1 MEKSQQTPFHDISY
15 REVLQHFESSEA
27 GLSSAEAE
35 ARFKRYGP
43 NKLTLRRGRSPLQR
57 LLQQFH
63 NLLIY
68 LLLGAAAITALLQHW
83 VDTGVIVGV
92 VVVNALIGF
101 IQEGKAEQAL
111 AAIRRLLSLKA
122 VVWRDQRQVLIPA
135 EQLVPGDVVILQ
147 SGDRVPADL
156 RLFQA
161 KNLRIEEASL
171 TGESLPVEK
180 GIAPVALHA
189 PLGDRTCMA
198 YAGTLVRYG
207 QGSGVVVATG
217 DGTEIGR
224 ISELLAEVERIET
237 PLLRRIAGFSKW
249 LSAAIV
255 AIAVITFLIGVR
267 VRDYSAVDMFMAA
280 VSLAVAAIPE
290 GLPAIM
296 TITLAIGV
304 QRMAR
309 RNAIIRVLPAVET
322 LGSVTCIC
330 SDKTGTLTRNEMTVQ
345 TVATRAALFH
355 VSGVGY
361 EPHGEFLLEGRH
373 VNVAEHPAVTE
384 LLRAGL
390 LCNDASLDLRD
401 GQWRITGDPTEA
413 ALVVAARK
421 AGFEAVLE
429 SESWPR
435 TDVIPFESEHR
446 FMATLNHDHAGHG
459 MIYVKGAPERILEMC
474 SQERINGAQ
483 QPLHIE
489 YWHEK
494 LRAMAGQGQRV
505 LALACK
511 PAVAP
516 GVLPPATLVLPCTSQ
531 AGQRELR
538 FSDVAGGLTLLGL
551 CGMVDPPREE
561 AIQAVAD
568 CHAAGIRVQMITGD
582 HAATALAVAGQLGIG
597 DGKSVLTSAEI
608 ETMDEAALAQAV
620 AGIDVY
626 ARVSPEH
633 KLRLVQALQDRG
645 EIVAMTGDGVNDAPA
660 LKRADVGVAMGV
672 SGTEVAKEAA
682 EMVLADDNFA
692 SIVNAIEEGRTVYD
706 NLRKTLLF
714 IMPTNGGEAFV
725 LVTAIALGLTLPIL
739 PVQILWVNMVTAV
752 TLALALAFEPA
763 EADVLRRPP
772 RDPRAP
778 IFSRYFLWRT
788 VLVTVLIT
796 AGTLGM
802 FLWEQAQGAS
812 LEAARTAAV
821 TTLVMFEAV
830 YLLNS
835 RRLLEAAWP
844 QRAFSGDVHGST
856 NVAGGRTP
864 GATNPYIA
872 LTIFLVVL
880 LQLLYVYAPF
890 MQTLFHSAPLGAEAW
905 LRIMLIALS
914 VYVIVEFEKG
924 IVRALKWQA
933 V

>member
-1 MEKSQQTPFHDISY
+1 MSEPRTVKEISEIQFYALDY
-15 REVLQHFESSEA
+15 REILRGLATSASGLASEEAAVRA
-27 GLSSAEAE
+27 G
-35 ARFKRYGP
+35 RYGP
-43 NKLTLRRGRSPLQR
+43 NQLTLRRGRSPLQR

-92 VVVNALIGF
+92 VVINALIGF

-135 EQLVPGDVVILQ
+135 EQLVPGDVVMLQ
-147 SGDRVPADL
+147 SGDRVPADM
-156 RLFQA
+156 RLFQV

-171 TGESLPVEK
+171 TGESLPAEK
-180 GIAPVALHA
+180 DIEPVALHA

-217 DGTEIGR
+217 DHTEIGR

-237 PLLRRIAGFSKW
+237 PLLRRIAKFSKW
-249 LSAAIV
+249 LSVAIV
-255 AIAVITFLIGVR
+255 AIAVITFFIGVR
-267 VRDYSAVDMFMAA
+267 VRDYSAVEMFMAA

-309 RNAIIRVLPAVET
+309 RNAIIRVLPAVEA

-345 TVATRAALFH
+345 TVGTRAALFH
-355 VSGVGY
+355 LSGVGY

-373 VNVAEHPAVTE
+373 VNVAEYPAVAE

-390 LCNDASLDLRD
+390 LCNDASLDQRD

-421 AGFEAVLE
+421 AGFESILE

-474 SQERINGAQ
+474 SRERINGAQ

-489 YWHEK
+489 YWHEQ

-511 PAVAP
+511 SA
-516 GVLPPATLVLPCTSQ
+516 Q

-538 FSDVAGGLTLLGL
+538 FSDVADGLTLLGL

-561 AIQAVAD
+561 AVRAVAD

-582 HAATALAVAGQLGIG
+582 HAATALAIAGQVGIG
-597 DGKSVLTSAEI
+597 DGVSVLTGAEI
-608 ETMDEAALAQAV
+608 ETMSEAALAEAV
-620 AGIDVY
+620 ARIDVY

-633 KLRLVQALQDRG
+633 KLRLVEALQSRG

-692 SIVNAIEEGRTVYD
+692 SIVNAIKEGRTVYD

-714 IMPTNGGEAFV
+714 IMPTNGGQAFT

-752 TLALALAFEPA
+752 TLAMALAFEPA

-772 RDPRAP
+772 RDPQAP
-778 IFSRYFLWRT
+778 IFSPYLLWRT
-788 VLVTVLIT
+788 LLVTALLT
-796 AGTLGM
+796 AGALGM

-821 TTLVMFEAV
+821 TTLVMFQAV

-835 RRLLEAAWP
+835 RRLLGAVWP
-844 QRAFSGDVHGST
+844 QRAFSG
-856 NVAGGRTP
+856 
-864 GATNPYIA
+864 NPYIA

-890 MQTLFHSAPLGAEAW
+890 MQALFHSVPLEAEAW

-914 VYVIVEFEKG
+914 VYVIVEFEKWV
-924 IVRALKWQA
+924 VRALKWQA

>member
-1 MEKSQQTPFHDISY
+1 MEKSQQTLFHDISY

-27 GLSSAEAE
+27 GLSSAEAG

-43 NKLTLRRGRSPLQR
+43 NQLTLRRGRSPLQR

-63 NLLIY
+63 NLLVY

-92 VVVNALIGF
+92 VVFNALIGF

-122 VVWRDQRQVLIPA
+122 MVWRDQRQVLIPA
-135 EQLVPGDVVILQ
+135 EQLVPGDVVMLQ
-147 SGDRVPADL
+147 SGDRVPADM
-156 RLFQA
+156 RLFQV

-171 TGESLPVEK
+171 TGESLPAEK
-180 GIAPVALHA
+180 GIEPVALHA

-237 PLLRRIAGFSKW
+237 PLLRRIAKFSKW
-249 LSAAIV
+249 LSVAIV
-255 AIAVITFLIGVR
+255 AIAVITFFIGVR

-322 LGSVTCIC
+322 LGSVTCVC

-361 EPHGEFLLEGRH
+361 EPHGEFLVAPGVLPPATLTRPYVSLEGRH
-373 VNVAEHPAVTE
+373 VNVAEHPAVAE

-390 LCNDASLDLRD
+390 LCNDASLDQRD

-474 SQERINGAQ
+474 SRERINGAQ

-494 LRAMAGQGQRV
+494 LSAMAGQGQRV

-511 PAVAP
+511 PA
-516 GVLPPATLVLPCTSQ
+516 Q

-538 FSDVAGGLTLLGL
+538 FSDVADGLTLLGL

-561 AIQAVAD
+561 AVRAVAD

-582 HAATALAVAGQLGIG
+582 HAATALAIAGQVGIG
-597 DGKSVLTSAEI
+597 DGVSVLTGAGI
-608 ETMDEAALAQAV
+608 ETMSEAALAEAV
-620 AGIDVY
+620 ARIDVY

-633 KLRLVQALQDRG
+633 KLRLVRALQGRG

-692 SIVNAIEEGRTVYD
+692 SIVSAIEEGRTVYD

-714 IMPTNGGEAFV
+714 IMPTNGGEAFT
-725 LVTAIALGLTLPIL
+725 LVTAIALGIVLPIL

-788 VLVTVLIT
+788 VLVTALIT

-835 RRLLEAAWP
+835 RRLLDAAWP
-844 QRAFSGDVHGST
+844 QRAFSG
-856 NVAGGRTP
+856 
-864 GATNPYIA
+864 NPYIA

-890 MQTLFHSAPLGAEAW
+890 MQTLFHSAPLGVDAW

-924 IVRALKWQA
+924 VVRALKWQA

>member
-1 MEKSQQTPFHDISY
+1 MQFHALDY
-15 REVLQHFESSEA
+15 PEVLRSLATGAGGLTSE
-27 GLSSAEAE
+27 EAA
-35 ARFKRYGP
+35 ARARRYGP
-43 NKLTLRRGRSPLQR
+43 NRLTLHRGRSPLQR

-68 LLLGAAAITALLQHW
+68 LLLGAVVITALLQHW

-92 VVVNALIGF
+92 VVINALIGF

-122 VVWRDQRQVLIPA
+122 VAWRDQRQVLIPA
-135 EQLVPGDVVILQ
+135 EQLVPGDVVLLQ

-156 RLFQA
+156 RLLQV

-171 TGESLPVEK
+171 TGESLPAEK
-180 GIAPVALHA
+180 DIAPVALHA
-189 PLGDRTCMA
+189 PLGDRACMA

-217 DGTEIGR
+217 DRTEIGR

-255 AIAVITFLIGVR
+255 TIAVATFFIGVR
-267 VRDYSAVDMFMAA
+267 VRDYSAADMFMAA
-280 VSLAVAAIPE
+280 VGLAVAAIPE

-309 RNAIIRVLPAVET
+309 RNAIIRLLPAVET

-345 TVATRAALFH
+345 TVATRTALFQ

-361 EPHGEFLLEGRH
+361 EPHGEFLLHDAH
-373 VNVAEHPAVTE
+373 VNVAEYPDVLE

-401 GQWRITGDPTEA
+401 GQWHITGDPTEA

-421 AGFEAVLE
+421 AGFESMLE

-446 FMATLNHDHAGHG
+446 FMATLHHDHAGHG

-474 SQERINGAQ
+474 GWERTNSAQ

-489 YWHEK
+489 YWHQQ
-494 LRAMAGQGQRV
+494 LRAMTGQGQRV

-511 PAVAP
+511 PA
-516 GVLPPATLVLPCTSQ
+516 Q
-531 AGQRELR
+531 AWQRELR
-538 FSDVAGGLTLLGL
+538 FSDVADGLTLLGL

-561 AIQAVAD
+561 AVQAVAD
-568 CHAAGIRVQMITGD
+568 CRAAGIRVRMITGD

-608 ETMDEAALAQAV
+608 ETMSEAALTEAAV
-620 AGIDVY
+620 KTDVY

-633 KLRLVQALQDRG
+633 KLRLVKALQSRG

-714 IMPTNGGEAFV
+714 IMPTNGGEAFT
-725 LVTAIALGLTLPIL
+725 LITAIALGLTLPIL
-739 PVQILWVNMVTAV
+739 PVQILWANMVTAV
-752 TLALALAFEPA
+752 TLALALAFEPT
-763 EADVLRRPP
+763 EPDTMRRPP

-778 IFSRYFLWRT
+778 LFSRYFLWRT
-788 VLVTVLIT
+788 LLVTALIT
-796 AGTLGM
+796 TGTLGM

-835 RRLLEAAWP
+835 RRLLDPAWP

-856 NVAGGRTP
+856 NVAGGRMP

-872 LTIFLVVL
+872 LTIVLVVL

-890 MQTLFHSAPLGAEAW
+890 MQTLFHSASLGAEAW
-905 LRIMLIALS
+905 LRIILIALS
-914 VYVIVEFEKG
+914 IYVIVEFEKG
-924 IVRALKWQA
+924 IVRAMNWR
-933 V
+933 VV

>member
-1 MEKSQQTPFHDISY
+1 MKEISEIQFHAQDYS
-15 REVLQHFESSEA
+15 EVLRGLAVSTT
-27 GLSSAEAE
+27 GLSSEEAA
-35 ARFKRYGP
+35 ARAGRYGP
-43 NKLTLRRGRSPLQR
+43 NQITLRRGRSPLQR

-68 LLLGAAAITALLQHW
+68 LLLGAAGITALLQQW
-83 VDTGVIVGV
+83 VDTGVIVAV
-92 VVVNALIGF
+92 VVINALIGF

-135 EQLVPGDVVILQ
+135 EQLVPGDVVMLQ
-147 SGDRVPADL
+147 SGDRVPADM
-156 RLFQA
+156 RLFQV

-171 TGESLPVEK
+171 TGESLPAEK
-180 GIAPVALHA
+180 DIAPAALHA

-207 QGSGVVVATG
+207 QGSGVVVAIG
-217 DGTEIGR
+217 DHTEIGR

-255 AIAVITFLIGVR
+255 VVAVATFFIGVLA
-267 VRDYSAVDMFMAA
+267 RDYSAVDMFMAA

-322 LGSVTCIC
+322 LGSVTCVC

-345 TVATRAALFH
+345 TVATRAASLQ

-373 VNVAEHPAVTE
+373 VNVPDYPAVAE

-421 AGFEAVLE
+421 AGFESVLE
-429 SESWPR
+429 YESWPR

-446 FMATLNHDHAGHG
+446 FMATLNHDHTGHG
-459 MIYVKGAPERILEMC
+459 MIYVKGAPERLLEMC

-489 YWHEK
+489 HWHEK

-511 PAVAP
+511 PA
-516 GVLPPATLVLPCTSQ
+516 Q

-538 FSDVAGGLTLLGL
+538 FSDVADGLTLLGL

-561 AIQAVAD
+561 AIRAVAD

-582 HAATALAVAGQLGIG
+582 HAATALAIATQVGIG
-597 DGKSVLTSAEI
+597 DGKSVLTGAEI
-608 ETMDEAALAQAV
+608 ETMSAAALAEVV
-620 AGIDVY
+620 ARIDVY

-633 KLRLVQALQDRG
+633 KLRLVQALQTRG

-714 IMPTNGGEAFV
+714 IMPTNGAEAFT
-725 LVTAIALGLTLPIL
+725 LVTAIALGIVLPIL

-778 IFSRYFLWRT
+778 IFPGYFLWRT
-788 VLVTVLIT
+788 ALVTTIFT

-812 LEAARTAAV
+812 LEASRTAAV
-821 TTLVMFEAV
+821 TMLVVFEAF

-835 RRLLEAAWP
+835 RYLLAAAWP
-844 QRAFSGDVHGST
+844 HQALRGNRYVPLAI
-856 NVAGGRTP
+856 
-864 GATNPYIA
+864 GAV
-872 LTIFLVVL
+872 LV
-880 LQLLYVYAPF
+880 LQLLYIYAPF
-890 MQTLFHSAPLGAEAW
+890 MQALFHSAPLDGGVW
-905 LRIMLIALS
+905 TKIMLAAFS
-914 VYVIVEFEKG
+914 AYVLVEFEKWV
-924 IVRALKWQA
+924 VRVFRRRRQ
-933 V
+933 

>member
-1 MEKSQQTPFHDISY
+1 VKEISDIQFHALDY
-15 REVLQHFESSEA
+15 REALHELVTTPHGLASE
-27 GLSSAEAE
+27 EAA
-35 ARFKRYGP
+35 ARAVYYGP
-43 NKLTLRRGRSPLQR
+43 NQLTLHRGRSPLQR

-68 LLLGAAAITALLQHW
+68 LLLGAAGITALLKHW

-92 VVVNALIGF
+92 VVINALIGF

-122 VVWRDQRQVLIPA
+122 VVRRDQRQVLIPA
-135 EQLVPGDVVILQ
+135 EQLVPGDVVMLQ

-361 EPHGEFLLEGRH
+361 EPHGEFLVGGRH
-373 VNVAEHPAVTE
+373 VNVADYPAVAE

-421 AGFEAVLE
+421 AGFESMLE

-474 SQERINGAQ
+474 SLERINGAQ
-483 QPLHIE
+483 QPLHAE

-511 PAVAP
+511 SA
-516 GVLPPATLVLPCTSQ
+516 Q

-582 HAATALAVAGQLGIG
+582 HTVTALAISQQLGIG
-597 DGKSVLTSAEI
+597 DGEHVLTSAEI
-608 ETMDEAALAQAV
+608 ETMSEAALAQAV
-620 AGIDVY
+620 ARIDVY

-633 KLRLVQALQDRG
+633 KLRLVEALQSRG

-692 SIVNAIEEGRTVYD
+692 SIVSAIEEGRTVYD

-725 LVTAIALGLTLPIL
+725 LVTAIALGLVLPIL

-788 VLVTVLIT
+788 VLVTALIT

-835 RRLLEAAWP
+835 RRLLDAVWP
-844 QRAFSGDVHGST
+844 QRAFSG
-856 NVAGGRTP
+856 
-864 GATNPYIA
+864 NPYIA

>member
-1 MEKSQQTPFHDISY
+1 MKEISEIQFHAQDYS
-15 REVLQHFESSEA
+15 EVLHGLAVSTT
-27 GLSSAEAE
+27 GLSSEEAA
-35 ARFKRYGP
+35 ARAGRYGP
-43 NKLTLRRGRSPLQR
+43 NQITLRRGRSPLQR

-68 LLLGAAAITALLQHW
+68 LLLGAAGITALLQQW
-83 VDTGVIVGV
+83 VDTGVIVAV
-92 VVVNALIGF
+92 VVINALIGF

-135 EQLVPGDVVILQ
+135 EQLVPGDVVMLQ
-147 SGDRVPADL
+147 SGDRVPADM
-156 RLFQA
+156 RLFQV

-171 TGESLPVEK
+171 TGESLPAEK
-180 GIAPVALHA
+180 DSAPAALHA

-207 QGSGVVVATG
+207 QGSGVVVAIG
-217 DGTEIGR
+217 DHTEIGR

-255 AIAVITFLIGVR
+255 VVAVATFFIGVLA
-267 VRDYSAVDMFMAA
+267 RDYSAVDMFMAA

-322 LGSVTCIC
+322 LGSVTCVC

-345 TVATRAALFH
+345 TVATRAASLQ

-373 VNVAEHPAVTE
+373 VNVPDYPAVAE

-421 AGFEAVLE
+421 AGFESVLE

-474 SQERINGAQ
+474 SLERINGVQ

-489 YWHEK
+489 YWHEQ
-494 LRAMAGQGQRV
+494 LHAMARQGQRV

-531 AGQRELR
+531 PGQRELR
-538 FSDVAGGLTLLGL
+538 FSDVADGLTLLGL

-561 AIQAVAD
+561 AIRAVAD

-582 HAATALAVAGQLGIG
+582 HAATALAIATQVGIG
-597 DGKSVLTSAEI
+597 DGKSVLTGAEI
-608 ETMDEAALAQAV
+608 ETMSAAALAEVV
-620 AGIDVY
+620 ARIDVY

-633 KLRLVQALQDRG
+633 KLRLVQALQTRG

-714 IMPTNGGEAFV
+714 IMPTNGAEAFT
-725 LVTAIALGLTLPIL
+725 LVTAIALGIVLPIL

-778 IFSRYFLWRT
+778 IFPGYFLWRT
-788 VLVTVLIT
+788 ALVTTIFT

-812 LEAARTAAV
+812 LEASRTAAV
-821 TTLVMFEAV
+821 TMLVVFEAF

-835 RRLLEAAWP
+835 RYLLAAAWP
-844 QRAFSGDVHGST
+844 HQALRGNRYVPLAI
-856 NVAGGRTP
+856 
-864 GATNPYIA
+864 GAV
-872 LTIFLVVL
+872 LV
-880 LQLLYVYAPF
+880 LQLLYIYAPF
-890 MQTLFHSAPLGAEAW
+890 MQALFHSAPLDGGVW
-905 LRIMLIALS
+905 TKIMLAAFS
-914 VYVIVEFEKG
+914 AYVLVEFEKG
-924 IVRALKWQA
+924 VVRVFRGRRQ
-933 V
+933 

>member
-1 MEKSQQTPFHDISY
+1 MPVHAKDC
-15 REVLQHFESSEA
+15 REVVQLLGTSKA

-43 NKLTLRRGRSPLQR
+43 NQLTLRRGRSPLQR

-68 LLLGAAAITALLQHW
+68 LLLGAAGITALLQHW
-83 VDTGVIVGV
+83 VDMGVIVGV
-92 VVVNALIGF
+92 VVVNALISF

-135 EQLVPGDVVILQ
+135 EQLVPGDVVMLQ
-147 SGDRVPADL
+147 SGDRVPADM
-156 RLFQA
+156 RLFQV

-171 TGESLPVEK
+171 TGESLPAEK
-180 GIAPVALHA
+180 DNAPVALQA
-189 PLGDRTCMA
+189 PLGDRSCMA

-217 DGTEIGR
+217 DHTEIGR

-237 PLLRRIAGFSKW
+237 PLLRRIAKFSKG
-249 LSAAIV
+249 LSVAIV
-255 AIAVITFLIGVR
+255 AIAVITFFIGVR

-322 LGSVTCIC
+322 LGSVTCVC

-345 TVATRAALFH
+345 TVATRAAVAPGIQPPATLAHPCAALFH

-373 VNVAEHPAVTE
+373 VNVPDYPAVAE

-390 LCNDASLDLRD
+390 LCNDASLDQRD

-421 AGFEAVLE
+421 AGFEAALE
-429 SESWPR
+429 CERWPR

-459 MIYVKGAPERILEMC
+459 MIYAKGAPERILEMC

-489 YWHEK
+489 CWHEQ
-494 LRAMAGQGQRV
+494 LRAMAGRGQRV

-511 PAVAP
+511 PAQVE
-516 GVLPPATLVLPCTSQ
+516 
-531 AGQRELR
+531 QRELR
-538 FSDVAGGLTLLGL
+538 FSDVADGLTLLGL

-561 AIQAVAD
+561 AVRAVAD

-582 HAATALAVAGQLGIG
+582 HAATALAIAWQIGIG
-597 DGKSVLTSAEI
+597 DGKSVLTGAEI
-608 ETMDEAALAQAV
+608 EAMNEAALAQAV

-633 KLRLVQALQDRG
+633 KLRLVEVLQSRG

-714 IMPTNGGEAFV
+714 IMPTNGGEAFT
-725 LVTAIALGLTLPIL
+725 LVTAIALGIVLPIL

-752 TLALALAFEPA
+752 
-763 EADVLRRPP
+763 
-772 RDPRAP
+772 
-778 IFSRYFLWRT
+778 
-788 VLVTVLIT
+788 
-796 AGTLGM
+796 TLGM

-835 RRLLEAAWP
+835 RRLLDAAWP
-844 QRAFSGDVHGST
+844 QRAFSG
-856 NVAGGRTP
+856 
-864 GATNPYIA
+864 NPYIA

-890 MQTLFHSAPLGAEAW
+890 MQTLFHSASLGAEAW

-924 IVRALKWQA
+924 VVRALKWQA

>member
-1 MEKSQQTPFHDISY
+1 MSEPRTVKEVSGIQFHALDSN
-15 REVLQHFESSEA
+15 EVLRTLETSPSGLASEEAAARA
-27 GLSSAEAE
+27 G
-35 ARFKRYGP
+35 RYGP
-43 NKLTLRRGRSPLQR
+43 NQLTLRRGRSPLQR

-63 NLLIY
+63 NLLVY
-68 LLLGAAAITALLQHW
+68 LLLGAAVITAMLQHW

-135 EQLVPGDVVILQ
+135 EQLVPGDVVMLQ
-147 SGDRVPADL
+147 SGDRVPADM
-156 RLFQA
+156 RLLQV

-171 TGESLPVEK
+171 TGESLPAEK
-180 GIAPVALHA
+180 DIEPVALHA

-217 DGTEIGR
+217 DHTEIGR

-237 PLLRRIAGFSKW
+237 PLLRRIAGFSKG

-255 AIAVITFLIGVR
+255 ALAVITFFIGVR

-345 TVATRAALFH
+345 TVATRAALFQIG
-355 VSGVGY
+355 GVGY
-361 EPHGEFLLEGRH
+361 EPHGEFMLEGGH
-373 VNVAEHPAVTE
+373 VNVPEHPAVAE

-421 AGFEAVLE
+421 AGFESVLE
-429 SESWPR
+429 SEIWPR

-474 SQERINGAQ
+474 SRERINGVQ

-511 PAVAP
+511 PA
-516 GVLPPATLVLPCTSQ
+516 Q

-538 FSDVAGGLTLLGL
+538 FGDVADGLTLLGL

-561 AIQAVAD
+561 AVRAVAD

-582 HAATALAVAGQLGIG
+582 HAATALAIAGQIGIG
-597 DGKSVLTSAEI
+597 DGKRVLTGAGI
-608 ETMDEAALAQAV
+608 EAMDEAALAQAV

-633 KLRLVQALQDRG
+633 KLRLVQALQNRG

-692 SIVNAIEEGRTVYD
+692 SIVSAIEEGRTVYD

-714 IMPTNGGEAFV
+714 IMPTNGGEAFT

-763 EADVLRRPP
+763 EANVLRRPP

-788 VLVTVLIT
+788 VLVTALIT

-835 RRLLEAAWP
+835 RRLLDAAWP
-844 QRAFSGDVHGST
+844 QRAFSG
-856 NVAGGRTP
+856 
-864 GATNPYIA
+864 NPYVA

-905 LRIMLIALS
+905 LRIMLIAFS

>member
-1 MEKSQQTPFHDISY
+1 MNSAVQHGHEPAARLVQTPFHAVAY
-15 REVLQHFESSEA
+15 LAVLQQWDGGEKGLSNSEA
-27 GLSSAEAE
+27 T
-35 ARFKRYGP
+35 ARLRRYGP
-43 NKLTLRRGRSPLQR
+43 NQITLRRGRSPLQR

-68 LLLGAAAITALLQHW
+68 LLLGAATITALLQHW
-83 VDTGVIVGV
+83 VDTGVILGV
-92 VVVNALIGF
+92 VAINALIGF

-122 VVWRDQRQVLIPA
+122 LAWRDQRQVLIPA
-135 EQLVPGDVVILQ
+135 EQLVPGDVVLLQ

-156 RLFQA
+156 RLFQV

-171 TGESLPVEK
+171 TGESLPAEK
-180 GIAPVALHA
+180 GVEPVALHA
-189 PLGDRTCMA
+189 PLGDRICMA

-224 ISELLAEVERIET
+224 ISELLAEVERIKT
-237 PLLRRIAGFSKW
+237 PLLRRIARFSKG
-249 LSAAIV
+249 LGVAIV
-255 AIAVITFLIGVR
+255 AIAVITFCIGVR

-322 LGSVTCIC
+322 LGSVTCVC

-345 TVATRAALFH
+345 TVATRTALLH

-361 EPHGEFLLEGRH
+361 EPHGEFLVAPGILPPATLTRPCVSAEGRH
-373 VNVAEHPAVTE
+373 VNVADYPAVAE

-390 LCNDASLDLRD
+390 LCNDASLDQRD
-401 GQWRITGDPTEA
+401 GQWHITGDPTEA

-474 SQERINGAQ
+474 SLERINGAQ
-483 QPLHIE
+483 QPLHAE

-511 PAVAP
+511 PA
-516 GVLPPATLVLPCTSQ
+516 Q

-538 FSDVAGGLTLLGL
+538 FGDVADGLTLLGL

-561 AIQAVAD
+561 AVRAVAD
-568 CHAAGIRVQMITGD
+568 RHAAGIRVQMITGD
-582 HAATALAVAGQLGIG
+582 HAATALAIAGQVGIG
-597 DGKSVLTSAEI
+597 DGERVLTGAGI
-608 ETMDEAALAQAV
+608 ETMSEAALAEAV
-620 AGIDVY
+620 ARIDVY

-633 KLRLVQALQDRG
+633 KLRLVEALQSRG

-714 IMPTNGGEAFV
+714 IMPTNGGEAFT

-778 IFSRYFLWRT
+778 IFMDT
-788 VLVTVLIT
+788 
-796 AGTLGM
+796 
-802 FLWEQAQGAS
+802 
-812 LEAARTAAV
+812 EAI
-821 TTLVMFEAV
+821 
-830 YLLNS
+830 
-835 RRLLEAAWP
+835 
-844 QRAFSGDVHGST
+844 
-856 NVAGGRTP
+856 AGGAHRV
-864 GATNPYIA
+864 GGRK
-872 LTIFLVVL
+872 
-880 LQLLYVYAPF
+880 
-890 MQTLFHSAPLGAEAW
+890 SA
-905 LRIMLIALS
+905 IC
-914 VYVIVEFEKG
+914 IVEFEKG
-924 IVRALKWQA
+924 VVRALKWQA